1 MAEGLFS
8 IVKDARLYEEVG
20 RQLARRII
28 RGDLPVGR
36 ALPTETE
43 LITQFGVSRAVV
55 REALRSLEEC
65 GMVAIRHGRRTVVA
79 PREEW
84 DVLNRLILT
93 IYRDEGLIGPLMH
106 DSLHVRHL
114 LEPAI
119 AAETAE
125 RATPELL
132 AALETCLERQAALLD
147 QPDAFLEE
155 DIAFHNLLVK
165 GTGNQILARMLA
177 ALRDL
182 LHVSREVTNQL
193 PDALP
198 RALAFH
204 RDIYEAVRG
213 GDPEQARR
221 AMEEHIAWAGPRVW
235 PASSGEPAAS
245 RGAAVTMEGS

>member
-1 MAEGLFS
+1 
-8 IVKDARLYEEVG
+8 
-20 RQLARRII
+20 
-28 RGDLPVGR
+28 
-36 ALPTETE
+36 
-43 LITQFGVSRAVV
+43 
-55 REALRSLEEC
+55 
-65 GMVAIRHGRRTVVA
+65 
-79 PREEW
+79 
-84 DVLNRLILT
+84 
-93 IYRDEGLIGPLMH
+93 
-106 DSLHVRHL
+106 VRHL

-119 AAETAE
+119 AAEAAG

-147 QPDAFLEE
+147 QPDAFLVE

-177 ALRDL
+177 AIRDL

-204 RDIYEAVRG
+204 RNIYEAVRA
-213 GDPEQARR
+213 GDPEQARQ

-235 PASSGEPAAS
+235 PTASGESPGS
-245 RGAAVTMEGS
+245 RAELVTADGA

>member
-8 IVKDARLYEEVG
+8 IVRDARLYEEVS

-28 RGDLPVGR
+28 LGDLPVGC

-43 LITQFGVSRAVV
+43 LIAQFGVSRAVV

-84 DVLNRLILT
+84 DVLNRLVLN
-93 IYRDEGLIGPLMH
+93 IYRDEGLIGPLMR

-119 AAETAE
+119 AAEAAE

-132 AALETCLERQAALLD
+132 AALAACLERQAALLD

-165 GTGNQILARMLA
+165 GTSNQILTRMLA
-177 ALRDL
+177 AIRDL
-182 LHVSREVTNQL
+182 LHVSREVTNEL

-198 RALAFH
+198 KALTFH
-204 RDIYEAVRG
+204 RNVFEAVRAG
-213 GDPEQARR
+213 NPEQARQ

-235 PASSGEPAAS
+235 PGSSGESAGSPADIGEQQS
-245 RGAAVTMEGS
+245 S